1 MPNSVNCKS
10 VVLLGSIHLMFGLS
24 VTIWTVVFIIWTI
37 FLYDECPRRNELR
50 DYEQFV
56 AQSWLEPFQQTFI
69 NMMRYPKAGL
79 SHPNFRLPMFCHYN

>member
-37 FLYDECPRRNELR
+37 FYIAKLTR
-50 DYEQFV
+50 FV
-56 AQSWLEPFQQTFI
+56 A
-69 NMMRYPKAGL
+69 RGL
-79 SHPNFRLPMFCHYN
+79 RAPPIV